1 MTTNTAIVTV
11 DEANFATEV
20 LERSHDVPV
29 LADFWADWC
38 SPCQML
44 LPILSDLAKEYQGQ
58 FVLAKIN
65 SDEQAA
71 LSREYG
77 VRSLPTLKLFRYG
90 EVVEEIVGAQPESV
104 FRQLIDKH
112 ISRASDKLRPQAL
125 LLSESGDHAA
135 ALALLEPV
143 FAAEPD
149 HLPLVVDF
157 IRVLLNAG
165 EYDRAEA
172 ILHGLPA
179 NVQVNDE
186 VKALASQL
194 HYDKMLNNAPDLE
207 VLLAQVAA
215 KPDEL
220 ALLYQLGLRQ
230 MQAGDYQ
237 AAMDNFLLLMRKD
250 RKFGDDAG
258 RKAMLAVFE
267 LLTKGDP
274 LLGRYRGKLSSLL
287 Y

>member
-65 SDEQAA
+65 SDEQAT

>member
-65 SDEQAA
+65 SDEQAT

-165 EYDRAEA
+165 EYDRAEV